1 MFWPNLIYCAYF
13 LKKGIIVYNLNM
25 DLKASRYLIIVVGMI
40 VFNIIIF
47 QVMSK
52 QLEKYVTN
60 SIIDSSNIVNP

>member
-1 MFWPNLIYCAYF
+1 
-13 LKKGIIVYNLNM
+13 M